1 MPRVLVVHHT
11 TSPATEELFDALVRG
26 AGTPDL
32 EGVEVVRVP
41 ALSLGPAEVLAADG
55 YLLATPANL
64 GYISGA
70 LKHAFDVVYYPVRD
84 ATRSR
89 PYGALVH
96 GNNDTG
102 GAVRAIETITTGLGW
117 PPVAPVLSVV
127 GAPTKADLDAA
138 WELGATLAA
147 TVVG

>member
-1 MPRVLVVHHT
+1 MPQLLVIHHT

-26 AGTPDL
+26 ASTPEV
-32 EGVEVVRVP
+32 EGVTVVRVP
-41 ALSLGPAEVLAADG
+41 ALSVGAADVLAADG

-84 ATRSR
+84 ATRGR
-89 PYGALVH
+89 PYAALIH
-96 GNNDTG
+96 GNNDTT
-102 GAVRAIETITTGLGW
+102 GALRAIDTITTGLGW
-117 PPVAPVLSVV
+117 VAAASALSVT
-127 GAPTKADLDAA
+127 GAPGKADLDAA

-147 TVVG
+147 TLAG